1 MRLLKSMAFESYIG
15 RRYLRAKQKQA
26 FVSLITFLSIAGVG
40 VGVMALIVVIAVMNG
55 FDADLKARILGG
67 QPQVVLM
74 YHGGPFKN
82 YREAIAKVEK
92 TEGVE
97 AATPFIVTQGML
109 RSKYNAV
116 GVRIHGVDP
125 ASVGRVM
132 KTLEQVTLP
141 DLSGK
146 AADQQSMPQEP
157 GIVLGKELA
166 RNLGV
171 IEGDR
176 IYLISAH
183 GMLSPIGHLPA
194 MKQFKVTGFFQSGMY
209 EYDQTFAFIHIKD
222 AQRMLRI
229 GDSVT
234 GIDIRV
240 SNIYAAREIAQ
251 DIKSSLGQGFWARDW
266 MQMNK
271 NLFQALKLERLVMA
285 VILILIVLVAAF
297 NVASSLI
304 MLVMGK
310 RRDIAIL
317 KAMGATNSSVRKIF
331 VFNGMVIGAI
341 GTTFGLVFGL
351 AICFVLKHWE
361 LYELAG
367 DIYYFT
373 TTLPVKIEP
382 LWVLGIVSAAM
393 VICFLATLY
402 PAWQAAKLDPVEA
415 IRYG

>member
-1 MRLLKSMAFESYIG
+1 MSFELYIG

-26 FVSLITFLSIAGVG
+26 FVSLITILSVAGVM
-40 VGVMALIVVIAVMNG
+40 VGVMALIVVIAVMTG

-67 QPQVVLM
+67 QSQVMLM
-74 YHGGPFKN
+74 RHGGEFKD
-82 YREAIAKVEK
+82 YRAVIAKVEK
-92 TEGVE
+92 TKGVE

-109 RSKYNAV
+109 RSKAGAA
-116 GVRIHGVDP
+116 GVVIRGIDP
-125 ASVGRVM
+125 ETAGQVM
-132 KTLEQVTLP
+132 ATLEQVRLP
-141 DLSGK
+141 DLSSK
-146 AADQQSMPQEP
+146 QSDQRASTQEP

-209 EYDQTFAFIHIKD
+209 EYDQTFAFIHIHD
-222 AQRMLRI
+222 AQKMLRMD
-229 GDSVT
+229 DSIT

-240 SNIYAAREIAQ
+240 SDIYAARNIA
-251 DIKSSLGQGFWARDW
+251 DKIVSELGFPYWARDW
-266 MQMNK
+266 MQMNQ
-271 NLFQALKLERLVMA
+271 NLFRALKMERWVMA
-285 VILILIVLVAAF
+285 IILILIVLVAAF
-297 NVASSLI
+297 NIASSLI

-310 RRDIAIL
+310 TRDIAIL
-317 KAMGATNSSVRKIF
+317 KAMGATNKSIRKIF
-331 VFNGMVIGAI
+331 VFNGMVIGSI
-341 GTTFGLVFGL
+341 GTFLGLCLGLLLCTF
-351 AICFVLKHWE
+351 LKHYDI
-361 LYELAG
+361 YELTG

-373 TTLPVKIEP
+373 TTLPVKVEI

-402 PAWQAAKLDPVEA
+402 PARQAAKLNPVEA